1 MRKTARYN
9 IVFMM
14 KPNDVIT
21 VFIQRMN
28 FSMKETFYLRNSF
41 MCTLFLNSLCFK
53 KTAFKVNS
61 LDFIIELAGG
71 K

>member
-21 VFIQRMN
+21 VFIQRMT
-28 FSMKETFYLRNSF
+28 FSMKETFLYVYQGKDFCKLAYI
-41 MCTLFLNSLCFK
+41 CLF
-53 KTAFKVNS
+53 TIII
-61 LDFIIELAGG
+61 FILLQ
-71 K
+71 